1 MNAETLMKR
10 ITYLLLAVA
19 GVVAYMAHATE
30 EAAPIFLTEI
40 PQGYRDLSLI
50 SVSRLTAS
58 NGSLTC
64 GVSGRAGDFGR
75 RAPNLSLLQSHA
87 GTAQADEMRAA

>member
-10 ITYLLLAVA
+10 ITDLLLAVA
-19 GVVAYMAHATE
+19 GVVAYMAHAAE

-58 NGSLTC
+58 NGSLTAVEC
-64 GVSGRAGDFGR
+64 QV
-75 RAPNLSLLQSHA
+75 
-87 GTAQADEMRAA
+87 AQAILDGAHQICPYSKATPAPHKPTK